1 MADNSLGNLSYKD
14 SPVSGSTNHK
24 ADLIRKIFHEYKIA
38 LQTINE
44 HGLID
49 EFRNAVKGG
58 ANHPVEEPTAGNRH
72 ERVQKAAL

>member
-24 ADLIRKIFHEYKIA
+24 ADLIQKIFHEYKIA

-49 EFRNAVKGG
+49 EFRNAVMSPCRDPQPKVVKKQYGI
-58 ANHPVEEPTAGNRH
+58 
-72 ERVQKAAL
+72 QKAAL